1 MNPESNQRTA
11 GARGHDGQGMYAL
24 RVPSRRAAHTGCS
37 NLDETKFSGSPDLLF
52 ISNDV
57 A

>member
-24 RVPSRRAAHTGCS
+24 RVPTTRPACTGCS
-37 NLDETKFSGSPDLLF
+37 NLDETEFSGSPDLLF

>member
-24 RVPSRRAAHTGCS
+24 RVPTTRPACTGCS
-37 NLDETKFSGSPDLLF
+37 NLDETKFSDPPSSCLLQR
-52 ISNDV
+52 SCT
-57 A
+57 

>member
-1 MNPESNQRTA
+1 MNPETDQRTA
-11 GARGHDGQGMYAL
+11 GAHRHDGQGMYAL

>member
-37 NLDETKFSGSPDLLF
+37 NRPAGQFSGPPDLLF
-52 ISNDV
+52 ISNAV